1 VATVTRHFIPYFIF
15 DFLPIP
21 EVNLKVCSDFI
32 SVTTAVKVE
41 EIKEDKISIFGCR
54 EW

>member
-1 VATVTRHFIPYFIF
+1 MATVTRYFIPYFIF
-15 DFLPIP
+15 DFLAIP
-21 EVNLKVCSDFI
+21 EVDLKVCSDFI

>member
-1 VATVTRHFIPYFIF
+1 MATVTRYFIPYFIF
-15 DFLPIP
+15 DFLPIA